1 VKGERCSRQWEIDPY
16 RDGRLGARDAQ
27 SFQRHLSTCEA
38 CTTQL
43 EQDERLRTLAQALPE
58 DAPSE
63 LSLRRLRGRVLR
75 DIAMGVA
82 PPTSSRALR
91 LILATLAL
99 AGLAMGAWALVGHRP
114 PPEIAVRVPETA
126 TPATTPGAPEPT
138 EALAGAV
145 VASTGARWLQERVH
159 GVERVVL
166 DDGALR
172 VHVRSQVAGE
182 RFLVMLPD
190 GELEVRGTT
199 FEVSVEHGATTR
211 VHVEEGEVEVRLHGQ
226 ETRRLT
232 TGETWRISAPLAS
245 SALLAPSGLPS
256 RTRSTP
262 ATSAAVADGA
272 AAYAMAIG
280 LLREG
285 RNDEAAAAFHTLVQ
299 SQPSASQ
306 AEDASFLEAVAL
318 ARAGRGNAAASEAED
333 HLVRFPGSFHRREAT
348 ILVARAA
355 GQRGDCAKVRTLL
368 APWTGKSPDPDVQG
382 VLDACRGR

>member
-1 VKGERCSRQWEIDPY
+1 VKGERCSRLWEVDPY
-16 RDGRLGARDAQ
+16 REGRLGARDAQ
-27 SFQRHLSTCEA
+27 SFQRHLSACEV
-38 CTTQL
+38 CRTQL
-43 EQDERLRTLAQALPE
+43 EHDERLRTLAQALPE

-75 DIAMGVA
+75 DIAMGIA

-91 LILATLAL
+91 LVLAMLAL
-99 AGLAMGAWALVGHRP
+99 AGLATGGWALVAHRP
-114 PPEIAVRVPETA
+114 PPAIAIQVPETA
-126 TPATTPGAPEPT
+126 TPPTTPSALEPA
-138 EALAGAV
+138 EAFAGAV
-145 VASTGARWLQERVH
+145 VASTGARWSQTRVH

-172 VHVRSQVAGE
+172 MHVRSQVVGE

-211 VHVEEGEVEVRLHGQ
+211 VHVEEGEVEVRLEGQ
-226 ETRRLT
+226 ETRRLAM
-232 TGETWRISAPLAS
+232 GETWRITAPLAA
-245 SALLAPSGLPS
+245 SALSN
-256 RTRSTP
+256 RTRSAP
-262 ATSAAVADGA
+262 AASTAVVDGA
-272 AAYAMAIG
+272 AAYAAAIG

-285 RNDEAAAAFHTLVQ
+285 RNDEAAAAFHALVQ

-306 AEDASFLEAVAL
+306 AEDASFLDAVAL
-318 ARAGRGNAAASEAED
+318 ARAGRGNAAALAADD
-333 HLVRFPGSFHRREAT
+333 HLARFPGSFHRREAT

-368 APWTGKSPDPDVQG
+368 APWMGHGSDPDVQG
-382 VLDACRGR
+382 TLDACRGR